1 MAGKKEIRVAIVGS
15 GPAGFYAA
23 IELLD
28 RRDYDAHVDM
38 YDRLP
43 TPWGLVRAGV
53 APDHAKTKLVTKLF
67 DRCAARP
74 NFTFYLNAEVGK
86 HVSHEALT
94 QRYHAVLY
102 SYGASASRALE
113 LPGEELPGSF
123 AATEFVAWYNGHPDY
138 AECQFDLSGERAV
151 IVGNGNVAL
160 DIARILVK
168 SVDELKSTDIADHAL
183 EALSKS
189 NIKEVVIIGR
199 RGVADAACTNPELL
213 GLGDLENVDVIF
225 DKADIEEAERFAS
238 NKTTSGAAI
247 DDFKATLKLEIA
259 TEYLERAP
267 QQSEK
272 RIVFKFLRSP
282 IELIG
287 DQKVERLRV
296 VRNQLEQQAD
306 GSTRAIA
313 GDEFET
319 IETGLVLRSVG
330 YFGKSIPGVPF
341 DEGRGV
347 IPNDRGRARMGGN
360 PEFGVYCAG
369 WIKRGPSGVIG
380 TNKRCARETVSTML
394 KDFDAGKLD
403 IATDG
408 DEAIGQLLSQLEVT
422 LVDYNAWRRLNAH
435 ECEMG
440 YVQERPRVKVTSIEE
455 MLAVAD
461 P

>member
-1 MAGKKEIRVAIVGS
+1 MPGDKEMRVAIVGS

-23 IELLD
+23 IELLE
-28 RRDYDAHVDM
+28 RRDYDVSVDM

-53 APDHAKTKLVTKLF
+53 APDHVKTKLVTKLYE
-67 DRCAARP
+67 RCAARP
-74 NFTFYLNAEVGK
+74 NFTFYLNVEVGK
-86 HVSHEALT
+86 HITHEELS

-102 SYGASASRALE
+102 SYGASSSRNLGV
-113 LPGEELPGSF
+113 PGEELPGSY

-138 AECQFDLSGERAV
+138 ADYQFDLSGERAV
-151 IVGNGNVAL
+151 VVGNGNVAL

-168 SVDELKSTDIADHAL
+168 PVDDLKSSDIADHAL

-189 NIKEVVIIGR
+189 NIKEVVILGR

-213 GLGDLENVDVIF
+213 GLADLDNVDVVF
-225 DKADIEEAERFAS
+225 DKDDIEQARSFAS
-238 NKTTSGAAI
+238 GKTKKASAI
-247 DDFKATLKLEIA
+247 DEFQSDLKLDIA
-259 TEYLERAP
+259 TEYLERELR
-267 QQSEK
+267 QTEK

-282 IELIG
+282 VQLSG
-287 DQKVERLRV
+287 DHKVERMRV
-296 VRNQLEQQAD
+296 VRNQLEQQPD

-313 GDEFET
+313 GCEFES

-330 YFGKSIPGVPF
+330 YFGKPVSGVPF
-341 DEGRGV
+341 DEDRGV
-347 IPNDRGRARMGGN
+347 IPNDQGRVLEEGN
-360 PEFGVYCAG
+360 PEYGVYCAG

-380 TNKRCARETVSTML
+380 TNKRCARETVNTML
-394 KDFDAGKLD
+394 DDFSAGKL
-403 IATDG
+403 ATKFEG
-408 DEAIGQLLSQLEVT
+408 GETLEQLLAQREVT

-440 YVQERPRVKVTSIEE
+440 YVQQRPRVKVTSIDE
-455 MLAVAD
+455 MLAIAD